1 MSSEVRPPGPAPSNV
16 DLALE
21 AVRDA
26 IVTGRLRPGERI
38 KEIPLAQ
45 ELGFSRAPVRDALRL
60 LERDGLVELVP
71 NRGAIVPALRAVDV
85 LEVYALRAALGTL
98 ALHKLMLDAESLAT
112 GTLERELARLVR
124 AGERRR
130 ARDAADADL
139 AYQQAIV
146 TAAELPRVSREF
158 ERLTW
163 QVRMFLGA
171 LEIDVLDNL
180 ERIITEVQ
188 GLHEAILARD
198 VQAAERLWREKFER
212 WISDL
217 VGRLEEDFDRDLWVA
232 LTRGAGDP
240 TGRAIHERHSS
251 LLNGS

>member
-1 MSSEVRPPGPAPSNV
+1 MSSEARPRGPAPSNV
-16 DLALE
+16 DLALDT
-21 AVRDA
+21 VRDA
-26 IVTGRLRPGERI
+26 IVEGRLRPGARI

-71 NRGAIVPALRAVDV
+71 NRGALVPPLRAVDI
-85 LEVYALRAALGTL
+85 LEVYALRASLGTL
-98 ALHKLMLDAESLAT
+98 ALHKLMLDSESLDT
-112 GTLERELARLVR
+112 GPLERELTRLVR
-124 AGERRR
+124 AGDRRR
-130 ARDAADADL
+130 AREAADADL

-146 TAAELPRVSREF
+146 TAAGLPRVSREF

-180 ERIITEVQ
+180 ERVIAEVQ
-188 GLHEAILARD
+188 ALHEAILARD
-198 VQAAERLWREKFER
+198 VHAAERLWREKFER

-217 VGRLEEDFDRDLWVA
+217 VGRLEEDFDHDLWVA
-232 LTRGAGDP
+232 LTRAEPAP
-240 TGRAIHERHSS
+240 TSR
-251 LLNGS
+251 

>member
-1 MSSEVRPPGPAPSNV
+1 V

-21 AVRDA
+21 AVRAA
-26 IVTGRLRPGERI
+26 IVAGRLRPGERI
-38 KEIPLAQ
+38 KEVPLAE

-71 NRGAIVPALRAVDV
+71 NRGAIVPELRAVDV

-98 ALHKLMLDAESLAT
+98 ALHKLMLDQGSTAP
-112 GTLERELARLVR
+112 LERALARLVR

-139 AYQQAIV
+139 AYQQAV
-146 TAAELPRVSREF
+146 VDAAGLPRVASEF

-163 QVRMFLGA
+163 PVRMFLGA
-171 LEIDVLDNL
+171 LDIDVLDTL
-180 ERIITEVQ
+180 PRVVAEVRA
-188 GLHEAILARD
+188 LHDAIAARD
-198 VQAAERLWREKFER
+198 VPAAAQLWREKFER
-212 WISDL
+212 WIRDL
-217 VGRLEEDFDRDLWVA
+217 VGRLGEDFDDELWVA

-240 TGRAIHERHSS
+240 AAARR
-251 LLNGS
+251 